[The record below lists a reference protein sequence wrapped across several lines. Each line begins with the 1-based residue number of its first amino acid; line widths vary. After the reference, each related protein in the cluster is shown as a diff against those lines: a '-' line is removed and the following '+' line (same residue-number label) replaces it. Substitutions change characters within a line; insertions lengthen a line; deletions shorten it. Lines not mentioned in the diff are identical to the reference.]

1 MLSVNYIKL
10 TVSVVSSTLWFIIS
24 CFSTSFTP
32 SVTLLQS
39 SLSAYV
45 FLTEKIEGNRRK
57 SPLVPPLHLLPYLHS
72 QPGSLSSLLLLWV
85 NDSQPIHCT
94 LDALPS
100 YLLKCIVPT
109 TLFTPS
115 VINPFFSL
123 GLFLACEQTVYS
135 SLKTK
140 HMNKIPLKTTLLLI
154 DMSTSLLVEGIV

>member
-57 SPLVPPLHLLPYLHS
+57 SPLVPPLHLLPYLHL

-94 LDALPS
+94 LDALS
-100 YLLKCIVPT
+100 YLPKCIVPT

-115 VINPFFSL
+115 IINPFFSL

-140 HMNKIPLKTTLLLI
+140 HISKIPLKTALLLI